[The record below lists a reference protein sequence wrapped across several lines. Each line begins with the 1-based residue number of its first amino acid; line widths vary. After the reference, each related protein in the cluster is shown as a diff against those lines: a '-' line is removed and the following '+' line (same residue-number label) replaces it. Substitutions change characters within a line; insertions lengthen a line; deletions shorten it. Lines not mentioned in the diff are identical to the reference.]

1 MTRKLVCSVTGIL
14 LLALVYAMPS
24 FGATHDEIAGK
35 PSLEAKASELKATI
49 VTAYLQEK
57 IAEGKNVMWCNT
69 FQLAWNE
76 LCTFFGE
83 DVRLQG
89 EPPMVPALNKKVSTK
104 DDIDEASCVTMA
116 GMVKDSIIEKIKEA
130 LLRKFAGQASPK
142 LIPDPKSL
150 QPTDIVAYAYLF
162 KNLEFKTP
170 FEDLESPIYFSD
182 KPVKAFGIKKYKAE
196 NEEMGKQVV
205 IYSYVSQDDFV
216 IELVS
221 KSEGDRLVLA
231 KVNPEATLLET
242 INAIQKRIAEDK
254 KEAMRRKDCLM
265 APKLNFDVTRSFD
278 EITGKALTNPKGA
291 GYFIAAALQNIRFRL
306 DEKGAVLK
314 SEAVIVATL
323 SAEMDE
329 SRVMIFDK
337 PFLVMM
343 MKKGRT
349 VPYYALWVDN
359 PELLVPAKK

>member
-1 MTRKLVCSVTGIL
+1 MTRKLVYSVTGVL
-14 LLALVYAMPS
+14 FLALGYAVPS

-35 PSLEAKASELKATI
+35 PALEANAASLKATI
-49 VTAYLQEK
+49 VTAQLKEK
-57 IAEGKNVMWCNT
+57 IEPGKNVMWCNT

-76 LCTFFGE
+76 LCAYFGE
-83 DVRLQG
+83 DVRLEG
-89 EPPMVPALNKKVSTK
+89 EPPMVPVLNEKISVKE
-104 DDIDEASCVTMA
+104 DIDDASCVTMA
-116 GMVKDSIIEKIKEA
+116 GMVKEDIIGKIKKA
-130 LLRKFAGQASPK
+130 LQDKFAGQASPK

-170 FEDLESPIYFSD
+170 FEDLESPIYFDD
-182 KPVKAFGIKKYKAE
+182 KPVKAFGIKEYGQKY
-196 NEEMGKQVV
+196 EEMGKQVV

-216 IELVS
+216 IELTS
-221 KSEGDRLVLA
+221 KSEGDRLILA
-231 KVNPEATLLET
+231 KIQPGANLLET
-242 INAIQKRIAEDK
+242 ITAVQKRIVEDK
-254 KEAMRRKDCLM
+254 KESMRRKDCLM
-265 APKLNFDVTRSFD
+265 APKMNYDVTRSYN
-278 EITGKALTNPKGA
+278 EITGKALVNPKGA

-323 SAEMDE
+323 SASMDE

-337 PFLVMM
+337 PFLVLMM
-343 MKKGRT
+343 RKGRT

>member
-1 MTRKLVCSVTGIL
+1 MTRKIVCSVTGVL
-14 LLALVYAMPS
+14 LFALGYAVPS

-69 FQLAWNE
+69 FQLAWSE
-76 LCTFFGE
+76 LCAYFGE

-104 DDIDEASCVTMA
+104 EDIDDASCVTMA
-116 GMVKDSIIEKIKEA
+116 GMVKDSIIEKIKKA
-130 LLRKFAGQASPK
+130 LQDKFGGQASPK

-150 QPTDIVAYAYLF
+150 QPMDIVAYAYLF

-170 FEDLESPIYFSD
+170 FEDLENPIYFSE
-182 KPVKAFGIKKYKAE
+182 KPVKAFGIKEYGAKTQ
-196 NEEMGKQVV
+196 EMGKQVV

-216 IELVS
+216 IELTS
-221 KSEGDRLVLA
+221 KSEGDRLILA
-231 KVNPEATLLET
+231 KVQPGTTLLET
-242 INAIQKRIAEDK
+242 VTAVQKRIVEDK
-254 KEAMRRKDCLM
+254 KESMRRKDCLM
-265 APKLNFDVTRSFD
+265 APKMNFDVTRSYD
-278 EITGKALTNPKGA
+278 EIIGKALVNPKGA

-314 SEAVIVATL
+314 SEALIIATL
-323 SAEMDE
+323 GAAINE
-329 SRVMIFDK
+329 SRMMIFDK
-337 PFLVMM
+337 PFLVTMT
-343 MKKGRT
+343 KKGRGI
-349 VPYYALWVDN
+349 PYFALWVDN
-359 PELLVPAKK
+359 PELLVPEKK